1 LRKRFQGLL
10 ISNKACYNFKYMDK
24 NLLNE
29 FKTRLEKEKGNI
41 EKELASFAKKDESL
55 KGDWDTRFPH
65 SDGES
70 GSGSLE
76 KEADEVE
83 EYTTL
88 LPIEYGLE
96 TKLKNINLA
105 LEKMEKGNYGKC
117 EKCGEEISEER
128 LKAVPEARFCLKCEN
143 K

>member
-1 LRKRFQGLL
+1 
-10 ISNKACYNFKYMDK
+10 MDK

-29 FKTRLEKEKGNI
+29 LKTRLEKEGANI
-41 EKELASFAKKDESL
+41 EKELTRFAKKDENL
-55 KGDWDTRFPH
+55 KGDWDTLFPH
-65 SDGES
+65 SDSES

-88 LPIEYGLE
+88 LPIEHGLE

-105 LEKMEKGNYGKC
+105 LGKIEKNDYGKC
-117 EKCGEEISEER
+117 EKCEEEISEER
-128 LKAVPEARFCLKCEN
+128 LKAVPEARFCLKCGD

>member
-1 LRKRFQGLL
+1 
-10 ISNKACYNFKYMDK
+10 MDQ

-29 FKTRLEKEKGNI
+29 FKAKLEKEKENI
-41 EKELASFAKKDESL
+41 EKTLSKFAKRDENL

-88 LPIEYGLE
+88 LPIEHGLE
-96 TKLKNINLA
+96 SKLKNIDIA
-105 LEKMEKGNYGKC
+105 LEKMKRGDFGKC
-117 EKCGEEISEER
+117 EKCGQDISQER
-128 LKAVPEARFCLKCEN
+128 LKAVPEARFCLKCGR

>member
-1 LRKRFQGLL
+1 
-10 ISNKACYNFKYMDK
+10 MDK

-29 FKTRLEKEKGNI
+29 LKTKLEKEKENI
-41 EKELASFAKKDESL
+41 EKELARFAKKDENL

-65 SDGES
+65 SDSEA

-88 LPIEYGLE
+88 LPIEHGLE

-105 LEKMEKGNYGKC
+105 LEKMKRGNYGKC
-117 EKCGEEISEER
+117 EKCDEEIPGER
-128 LKAVPEARFCLKCEN
+128 LKAVPEARFCLKCEE